1 MDFNC
6 RKKTKAKSKGKVLH
20 LLNFLQHLPDERK
33 ESVALSMH
41 DHKVTYHQLSELVN
55 SYAHYLQKEGVQK
68 NDRVA
73 LCLERSISQIA
84 WLLAI
89 LKCGAA
95 YIPIDPEYPEDRIL
109 YMTEK
114 SQARLVVLNAKFKN
128 KFKNINTIC
137 IENIDIEKNR
147 KSIFQYDDQQ
157 VIYLI
162 FTSGSTGNP
171 KAVEMGA
178 KPLSSLIEWQI
189 SELSIEK
196 NIVLQY
202 TPVSFDVHFQEIFFA
217 FNTYSELVLISEM
230 DRLDPKKLI
239 TTIEEKNVSHL
250 FFPYVALSSFCYA
263 AQKLKKYPQSLV
275 HITTAGEALKIT
287 QTIKETFKELK
298 ANLHN
303 HYGPSETHV
312 VTAYTLDKNVEK
324 WSELPAIGKL
334 VPSAQVYLLDENFI
348 EQDYEGEAYFGGD
361 CLANGYFNDPTLTNE
376 RFIESE
382 KYGRLYR
389 TGDILRKDENEIF
402 YFVRRNDAQV
412 KIRGYRIELKEVET
426 HIENVVGV
434 ELCACKVFEKKGVNV
449 LCAFYVGTSEV
460 SSLKEALKEKMP
472 EYMIPTQFIKM
483 DKLELTPSG
492 KVDYK
497 KLIFEFPTNVEIQ
510 NKKENRQNIY
520 ELVKNSWEK
529 ELSISV
535 GDNQNVFDLGA
546 TSLSAMNVLLEI
558 NEQEELTSIMDI
570 FQYPTIENL
579 VKKISQT
586 DQVQNKKL
594 KSSLESQD
602 IAIIGMSARI
612 GGEVDLGVIWEK
624 ILKGENFLGK
634 FDLLDAD
641 PYVPTKALIDK
652 NFVNVKAEF
661 ENSKEF
667 DNELFG
673 ILPKYAKLM
682 DPQQR
687 KFLEVCYEALENAGY
702 KLEAE
707 NSTGVFAGS
716 GVSKY
721 GKVIIENGDLITP
734 ENEFNVMLGLEKD
747 FISLRIAHKLNLK
760 GPALTTVTAC
770 SSSLVSIIQAVDNL
784 RLNRCE
790 MALAGGV
797 AISGLYHAGHTFQ
810 EGGILSKDGI
820 CRPFDQEATGTIF
833 SDGAGVLVLKRLSD
847 AQRDNDTIYAVIKG
861 VGINNDGGQ
870 KASFMA
876 PSIEG
881 QQNAIAM
888 ALEDAKANLDDI
900 CYVEAHGTATPIGD
914 PIEFEA
920 LKSALKNKK
929 TKAYIGSIKA
939 NVGHLTA
946 AAGVAGVIKAVLSLK
961 HKTLPPLAN
970 FHKANEFLRI
980 EHSQFQINTKAV
992 ALEGENLLIGISSFG
1007 VGGTNA
1013 HIVIGQYE
1021 EKERDQINELPV
1033 LFKVSAPSKLQL
1045 EELLNEVSTQ
1055 EYSNEQR
1062 VSFTLDK
1069 GRERYPFKG
1078 AIVKNG
1084 KEKYVSSLLSHTKTK
1099 TVLLF
1104 SGQGAFYEKMGM
1116 QLYVISETY
1125 RQIMDEGFAIF
1136 KEETNES
1143 LKEILF
1149 SEKSNHLLKETF
1161 YAQPSIFLF
1170 QYAMAKTFLNHGLKA
1185 DALIGHSVGEYVA
1198 AACAEVLTFKDALTL
1213 LIKRAKLMSSLAP
1226 AKMLVVSATKD
1237 EVQQYLLEG
1246 QEISCINTPKS
1257 LVIGSDI
1264 ERIDVLKKR
1273 LAENSIASLDL
1284 ATSHAFHT
1292 SLVDPILEQ
1301 FSLVVRDIE
1310 FKKPRIKIISSVA
1323 QDKVD
1328 FNADYFVKQLR
1339 AAVNFNSA
1347 IEAQM
1352 SEDTIFLDFSPK
1364 GVLNSFVKSRL
1375 KEVNS
1380 RWELINLHQNTVEK
1394 ELLSVMKSIANL
1406 WVLGVDISL
1415 DQFIQKENHKR
1426 VQAPL
1431 YKFRKNQYWI
1441 EYNNKNGEF
1450 MNKQTILNELKELFE
1465 DASGLDLNPEN
1476 HNDNFLDLGLDSLF
1490 FTQFAI
1496 DVKKKF
1502 KTEVTFREIM
1512 EKYNSINILQ
1522 DHLAK
1527 VLNVTEEIIVAP
1539 IPKTTAAKEVPVQV
1553 AAPKVNPEILVST
1566 EVEMPKMPPVQMMV
1580 NQVKPQFSNPI
1591 IANNNLEAIILKQMD
1606 LMQQHLM
1613 MLSGQ
1618 GVSASYT
1625 TTASSTAPSVA
1636 NHNIEIPLPAPAH
1649 GVIPKEKEEIKTK
1662 GKINNLKD
1670 AFGAQAR
1677 INAEKTNELKI
1688 LESNK
1693 VQEFFNQYIKK
1704 TNSSKKFTQDNRVNH
1719 ADPRAVTG
1727 FKPEVKEIVY
1737 PIVVKKSYM
1746 QKLWDLDDN
1755 EYLDMTCGFGSN
1767 FFGNGNDRIKK
1778 YVLKQIEEGIE
1789 LGPQHPLVSDVSKL
1803 VNDLTGNERTAF
1815 CNTGSE
1821 AVLGA
1826 MRIARTISGKD
1837 KIIAFSGSYH
1847 GINDEVIIRAA
1858 KNKTVPAAPGINK
1871 ESVSN
1876 MIVLDYGT
1884 EESLEI
1890 IRNMASE
1897 IAAVLVEP
1905 VQSRRSDFHP
1915 KEFLKEVRKITED
1928 NDVCLIFDEIITG
1941 FRVHPGGAQGYFGI
1955 RADLCTYGKIIGG
1968 GMPIGMISGK
1978 AKFMDALDGGFWQ
1991 YGDESVP
1998 TVGVTYFA
2006 GTFVRHP
2013 LALAAAKGSLE
2024 ILKEGGVNLLSEL
2037 SKRAQLFVDEVNK
2050 FLKIENAP
2058 IQLDNFGSLMKP
2070 KWKRDVS
2077 GGEVLFALLRYN
2089 GLHVYDG
2096 FPWFVNLA
2104 HTQRDLDFA
2113 LDVIK
2118 KSVLEMQRLGLFA
2131 TDKKIQDSVDLA
2143 GEELLDSDVFDKK
2156 GAPMPGARIGKDENG
2171 NPAWFVED
2179 ATNAG
2184 QYFILKR
2191 IESK

>member
-1 MDFNC
+1 MQ
-6 RKKTKAKSKGKVLH
+6 
-20 LLNFLQHLPDERK
+20 LLNFLQHLPDEK
-33 ESVALSMH
+33 KGTIALSMH
-41 DHKVTYHQLSELVN
+41 DQQVSYLELQELVN
-55 SYAHYLQKEGVQK
+55 MYAYHLQKEGVGK

-73 LCLERSISQIA
+73 LCLERSVSQIA

-89 LKCGAA
+89 IKCGAA
-95 YIPIDPEYPEDRIL
+95 YIPIDPEYPDDRIR

-114 SQARLVVLNAKFKN
+114 SQARLVILNAKFKN
-128 KFKNINTIC
+128 KFKNTKTIC
-137 IENIDIEKNR
+137 IEEAVIEKSVQAVSHYEDN
-147 KSIFQYDDQQ
+147 QA
-157 VIYLI
+157 IYLI

-171 KAVEMGA
+171 KAVEMNG
-178 KPLSSLIEWQI
+178 KSLSALIAWQI
-189 SELSIEK
+189 KELSIKK

-202 TPVSFDVHFQEIFFA
+202 TPISFDVHFQEIFFA

-239 TTIEEKNVSHL
+239 SIIEKKNVSHL

-263 AQKLKKYPQSLV
+263 CQKLKTYPQSLV

-287 QTIKETFKELK
+287 QTIRETFKELK
-298 ANLHN
+298 ATLHN

-312 VTAYTLDKNVEK
+312 VTAYSLDKNVDS
-324 WSELPAIGKL
+324 WSELPAIGKAL
-334 VPSAQVYLLDENFI
+334 PSADIYLLNENFL
-348 EQDYEGEAYFGGD
+348 EEAHEGEAYFGGD
-361 CLANGYFNDPTLTNE
+361 CLANGYYNDPVLTKE
-376 RFIESE
+376 RFIETE
-382 KYGRLYR
+382 KYGRLYK
-389 TGDILRKDENEIF
+389 TGDILRLDEQGNF
-402 YFVRRNDAQV
+402 FFVRRNDAQV
-412 KIRGYRIELKEVET
+412 KVRGYRIELKEVEAQ
-426 HIENVVGV
+426 IENIKEI
-434 ELCACKVFEKKGVNV
+434 ELCACKVFDKKGVNV
-449 LCAFYVGTSEV
+449 LCAFYVGQKDEK
-460 SSLKEALKEKMP
+460 SLKEALKEKMP
-472 EYMIPTQFIKM
+472 EYMVPTHFIKM
-483 DKLELTPSG
+483 EKLELTPSG

-497 KLIFEFPTNVEIQ
+497 QLNFDFQKEVETSV
-510 NKKENRQNIY
+510 KSTQNIY
-520 ELVKNSWEK
+520 QLVKTSWEK
-529 ELSISV
+529 ELSISLL
-535 GDNQNVFDLGA
+535 DEENVFDKGA
-546 TSLSAMNVLLEI
+546 TSLNAMNVLLEI
-558 NEQEELTSIMDI
+558 NEKEELTTIMDI
-570 FQYPTIENL
+570 FQYPTI
-579 VKKISQT
+579 K
-586 DQVQNKKL
+586 
-594 KSSLESQD
+594 SLENKIVKVEKQESKKQYSKEDLHD
-602 IAIIGMSARI
+602 IAIVGMSARI
-612 GGEVDLGVIWEK
+612 GGESDLELIWNK

-634 FDLLDAD
+634 FDLLEAD
-641 PYVPTKALIDK
+641 PYIPTKTLVDK

-661 ENSKEF
+661 EDSKEF

-687 KFLEVCYEALENAGY
+687 KFLEVCYEALEHAGY
-702 KLEAE
+702 KLEKD
-707 NSTGVFAGS
+707 NRTGVFAGG

-721 GKVIIENGDLITP
+721 GRIIIENGDLINP

-747 FISLRIAHKLNLK
+747 FLALRIAHKLNLK

-784 RLNRCE
+784 RLNKCD

-797 AISGLYHAGHTFQ
+797 AISGLYHAGHTYQ

-820 CRPFDQEATGTIF
+820 CRPFDQEASGTIF
-833 SDGAGVLVLKRLSD
+833 SDGAGVVVLKRLSD

-861 VGINNDGGQ
+861 VGINNDGGE

-881 QQNAIAM
+881 QKKAIEM
-888 ALEDAKANLDDI
+888 ALEDAKVNVDEI

-920 LKSALKNKK
+920 LKEALKGK
-929 TKAYIGSIKA
+929 TKKAYLGSIKA
-939 NVGHLTA
+939 NTGHLTA
-946 AAGVAGVIKAVLSLK
+946 AAGVAGLIKAVLSLK
-961 HKTLPPLAN
+961 NKIIPPLAN
-970 FHKANEFLRI
+970 FNRVNEFLKI
-980 EHSQFQINTKAV
+980 EKTQFEINTKAIS
-992 ALEGENLLIGISSFG
+992 LKDENALIGISSFG

-1013 HIVIGQYE
+1013 HIIIANYQEKSTKQY
-1021 EKERDQINELPV
+1021 DELPAV
-1033 LFKVSAPSKLQL
+1033 FKLSAPTKEQL
-1045 EELLNEVSTQ
+1045 AQLIQ
-1055 EYSNEQR
+1055 EAKQQNYSNYES

-1069 GRERYPFKG
+1069 GRERYSFK
-1078 AIVKNG
+1078 AALVRDG
-1084 KEKYVSSLLSHTKTK
+1084 KEDYLFNFSPSRKLKN
-1099 TVLLF
+1099 VLLF

-1116 QLYVISETY
+1116 QLYVTNEAF
-1125 RQIMDEGFAIF
+1125 RQIMDEGFALF
-1136 KEETNES
+1136 KEETNIS
-1143 LKEILF
+1143 LKDILF
-1149 SEKSNHLLKETF
+1149 GENSGQYLKETF
-1161 YAQPSIFLF
+1161 YAQPCIFLF
-1170 QYAMAKTFLNHGLKA
+1170 QYAAAKVFLDNGLRA
-1185 DALIGHSVGEYVA
+1185 DVLIGHSVGEYVA
-1198 AACAEVLTFKDALTL
+1198 AALAEVLTFRDALKL
-1213 LIKRAKLMSSLAP
+1213 LIKRAQLMSKLTP
-1226 AKMLVVSATKD
+1226 AKMLVVSGSKD
-1237 EVQQYLLEG
+1237 EIEKYLLEG

-1257 LVIGSDI
+1257 LVIGSSI
-1264 ERIDVLKKR
+1264 EKIDLLKNR
-1273 LAENSIASLDL
+1273 LSENSIASLDL

-1292 SLVDPILEQ
+1292 SLVDPILNE
-1301 FSLVVRDIE
+1301 FAAIIDKVE
-1310 FKKPRIKIISSVA
+1310 FKKAKTKIVSSVRS
-1323 QDKVD
+1323 DIEIFDGK
-1328 FNADYFVKQLR
+1328 YFVNQLR
-1339 AAVNFNSA
+1339 QAVNFN
-1347 IEAQM
+1347 EAVRTQLD
-1352 SEDTIFLDFSPK
+1352 SDVVFIDFSPK
-1364 GVLNSFVKSRL
+1364 GILNSFVKSHY
-1375 KEVNS
+1375 KETKS
-1380 RWELINLHQNTVEK
+1380 QWELVNIHQNTVEK
-1394 ELLSVMKSIANL
+1394 ELLSITKSLAGL
-1406 WVLGVDISL
+1406 WCLGVDISL
-1415 DQFIQKENHKR
+1415 DSFINKANHRR
-1426 VQAPL
+1426 VPAPV
-1431 YKFRKNQYWI
+1431 YKFRKNKYWI
-1441 EYNNKNGEF
+1441 QYNNKSGDF
-1450 MNKQTILNELKELFE
+1450 MNKQDILNELKELFE

-1476 HNDNFLDLGLDSLF
+1476 HDNSFLDLGLDSLF

-1502 KTEVTFREIM
+1502 KVDITFREIM
-1512 EKYNSINILQ
+1512 EKYDSISVLQ

-1527 VLNVTEEIIVAP
+1527 ALNITDDVAATVKPVNQEVVAP
-1539 IPKTTAAKEVPVQV
+1539 S
-1553 AAPKVNPEILVST
+1553 AAPVKMAVQTKP
-1566 EVEMPKMPPVQMMV
+1566 EVELSKMPPVM
-1580 NQVKPQFSNPI
+1580 NQVRPQYTSP
-1591 IANNNLEAIILKQMD
+1591 AMATNNLEAIILKQMD

-1618 GVSASYT
+1618 AVT
-1625 TTASSTAPSVA
+1625 MAPIQVNA
-1636 NHNIEIPLPAPAH
+1636 PMINQNVEIPLPAPAH
-1649 GVIPKEKEEIKTK
+1649 GVMPKEKEEIKNK
-1662 GKINNLKD
+1662 SKVNNLKD

-1677 INAEKTNELKI
+1677 INSEKTNELKV
-1688 LESNK
+1688 LESKK
-1693 VQEFFNQYIKK
+1693 VQDFFNEYIKK
-1704 TNSSKKFTQDNRVNH
+1704 TNSSKRFTQENRINH

-1746 QKLWDLDDN
+1746 QKLWDLDGN

-1803 VNDLTGNERTAF
+1803 VNELTGNERTAF

-1847 GINDEVIIRAA
+1847 GINDEVIVRAA

-1876 MIVLDYGT
+1876 MIILDYGT

-1890 IRNMASE
+1890 IRNMASD

-1915 KEFLKEVRKITED
+1915 KEFLKEVRKITEE

-1941 FRVHPGGAQGYFGI
+1941 FRVHSAGAQGYFGI
-1955 RADLCTYGKIIGG
+1955 RADLCTYGKIVGG

-2024 ILKEGGVNLLSEL
+2024 ILKEGGVNLLGDL
-2037 SKRAQLFVDEVNK
+2037 SNRAQLFVDEVNK

-2070 KWKRDVS
+2070 KWKRDIS

-2118 KSVLEMQRLGLFA
+2118 KSVSEMQRLGLF
-2131 TDKKIQDSVDLA
+2131 TTEKKIQESTTDLIDEA
-2143 GEELLDSDVFDKK
+2143 LLDSDVFDKK
-2156 GAPMPGARIGKDENG
+2156 GAPMPGARIGKDEHG

-2179 ATNAG
+2179 ATNLG
-2184 QYFILKR
+2184 QYFILKK
-2191 IESK
+2191 IETK